1 MVIPALDHAQT
12 LLMHLHHIPV
22 AIYTADEYAM
32 AFVDLLVGDLERL
45 GDHAIGWLMGSPD
58 ERHDDE
64 TDVEHAI
71 EHEDE
76 LGSA

>member
-1 MVIPALDHAQT
+1 MSLP
-12 LLMHLHHIPV
+12 
-22 AIYTADEYAM
+22 
-32 AFVDLLVGDLERL
+32 FVDLLVGDLERL

>member
-1 MVIPALDHAQT
+1 MR
-12 LLMHLHHIPV
+12 LHRTPI
-22 AIYTADEYAM
+22 AISTADEYAM

-45 GDHAIGWLMGSPD
+45 GDHAIRRLMGSPE

-64 TDVEHAI
+64 TDVEHTI

-76 LGSA
+76 LGGE

>member
-12 LLMHLHHIPV
+12 LPMHLHHIPK
-22 AIYTADEYAM
+22 AISTADEYAM

-45 GDHAIGWLMGSPD
+45 GEHAIGQLTGSPE

-64 TDVEHAI
+64 TDVEHTI

-76 LGSA
+76 LGGE